1 MTKPAQDSAHFH
13 CIEKEVPWEAA
24 RKGKTEEGKKKTG
37 NKNKELYTVEYGITA
52 NTNCAKKR

>member
-24 RKGKTEEGKKKTG
+24 RKGKTEEGKKK
-37 NKNKELYTVEYGITA
+37 NWKQKQRAVQS
-52 NTNCAKKR
+52 